1 MSREG
6 TSQSKLFKDELTQK
20 LEPKRITLKKKK
32 KKEENK
38 IQAQEAPF
46 EVTGPKAETEEPNYL
61 NVERPKKSIPGVR
74 FLKNKKRGEDEIRIE
89 VRESEAGETNHLNVE
104 RQKKSISMFSG
115 IYHSTISIPLR
126 KDKDVSNNAEL
137 QVILAFS
144 SSFKLP

>member
-6 TSQSKLFKDELTQK
+6 TSQSKLFKDELTRK

-32 KKEENK
+32 KKEEDK
-38 IQAQEAPF
+38 IQEAPF

-61 NVERPKKSIPGVR
+61 NVERPKKSVPGVR

-115 IYHSTISIPLR
+115 LYHSTISIPLR

-137 QVILAFS
+137 LVIEAFH
-144 SSFKLP
+144 L

>member
-6 TSQSKLFKDELTQK
+6 TSQSKLFKDELTRK
-20 LEPKRITLKKKK
+20 LEPKKITLKKKK

-38 IQAQEAPF
+38 IQEAPF
-46 EVTGPKAETEEPNYL
+46 EVTGSKAETEEPNYL

-137 QVILAFS
+137 LVIEAFH
-144 SSFKLP
+144 L

>member
-6 TSQSKLFKDELTQK
+6 TSQSKLFKDELTRK
-20 LEPKRITLKKKK
+20 LEPKRTTLKKKK

-38 IQAQEAPF
+38 IEEAPF
-46 EVTGPKAETEEPNYL
+46 EVTGSKAETEEPNYL

-74 FLKNKKRGEDEIRIE
+74 FLKNKKKEEDEIRIE
-89 VRESEAGETNHLNVE
+89 VRELEAGETNHLNVE

-115 IYHSTISIPLR
+115 IYHSTISIPMR

>member
-6 TSQSKLFKDELTQK
+6 TSQSKLLKDELTRK

-32 KKEENK
+32 KKEEDK
-38 IQAQEAPF
+38 IQEAPF
-46 EVTGPKAETEEPNYL
+46 EVTGSKAETEEPNYL

-89 VRESEAGETNHLNVE
+89 VRESEAEETNPLNVE

-137 QVILAFS
+137 LVIVAFS

>member
-6 TSQSKLFKDELTQK
+6 TSQSKLFKDELTRK
-20 LEPKRITLKKKK
+20 LEPKRTTLKKKK
-32 KKEENK
+32 KKEEDK
-38 IQAQEAPF
+38 IKEAPF

-115 IYHSTISIPLR
+115 IYHSTISIPMR

>member
-6 TSQSKLFKDELTQK
+6 TSQSKLFKDELTRK
-20 LEPKRITLKKKK
+20 LEPKKITLKKKK

-38 IQAQEAPF
+38 IQEVPF
-46 EVTGPKAETEEPNYL
+46 EVTGSKAETEEPNYL

-74 FLKNKKRGEDEIRIE
+74 FLKNKKKEEDDMIRIE
-89 VRESEAGETNHLNVE
+89 VRESEAEETNHLNVE

-137 QVILAFS
+137 LVIVAFS

>member
-1 MSREG
+1 M
-6 TSQSKLFKDELTQK
+6 QSKLLKDELTRK

-32 KKEENK
+32 KKEEDK
-38 IQAQEAPF
+38 IKEVPF
-46 EVTGPKAETEEPNYL
+46 EVTGSKAETEEPNYL

-137 QVILAFS
+137 LVIVAFS
-144 SSFKLP
+144 SSFKKSVP

>member
-6 TSQSKLFKDELTQK
+6 TSQSKLFKDELTRK
-20 LEPKRITLKKKK
+20 LEPKKITLKKKK

-38 IQAQEAPF
+38 IQEAPF
-46 EVTGPKAETEEPNYL
+46 EVTGSKAETEEPNYL

-115 IYHSTISIPLR
+115 LYHSTISIPLR

-137 QVILAFS
+137 LVIEAFH
-144 SSFKLP
+144 L

>member
-20 LEPKRITLKKKK
+20 LEPKRITLKKKQ

-38 IQAQEAPF
+38 IEEAPF
-46 EVTGPKAETEEPNYL
+46 EVTGSKAETEEPNYL

-74 FLKNKKRGEDEIRIE
+74 FLKNKKKEEDEIRIE
-89 VRESEAGETNHLNVE
+89 VRELEAGETNHLNVE

-137 QVILAFS
+137 QVIEAFS

>member
-6 TSQSKLFKDELTQK
+6 TSQSKLFKDELTRK

-38 IQAQEAPF
+38 IEEAPF

-74 FLKNKKRGEDEIRIE
+74 FLKNKKKEEDEIRIE
-89 VRESEAGETNHLNVE
+89 VRELEAGETNHLNVE

-137 QVILAFS
+137 LVIVAFS